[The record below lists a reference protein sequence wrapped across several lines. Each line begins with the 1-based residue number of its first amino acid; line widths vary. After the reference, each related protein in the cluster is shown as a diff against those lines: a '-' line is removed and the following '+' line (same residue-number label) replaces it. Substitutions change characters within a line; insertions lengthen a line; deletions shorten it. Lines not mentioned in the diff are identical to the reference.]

1 MGKSNRA
8 QRVGTAPTGGRRW
21 RRRAFFTLLSL
32 LALAIGF
39 LLPWLWV
46 LDGHVRARFE
56 SLQWQEPTRV
66 YARPLRLHPGL
77 PMRAEILERELQAAA
92 YRPVESAPVPGT
104 YERAGNRFRIHRRAF
119 VDLDGPLPA
128 RSVRVQLVG
137 GVVSD
142 VRDASAD
149 RRLDEFRIDPARIAN
164 FYGDK
169 HEERRLLRLEQ
180 VPELVVTG
188 LQAVEDRDFKFHRG
202 VDPWGVLRALWVNLR
217 SGAAR
222 QGGSTLTQQLARG
235 LFLSQEQTLRRKVTE
250 ALYAL
255 IIEARYD
262 KRRILEAY
270 LNDVYLGQQGNQV
283 VRGVGA
289 GAEYWFG
296 RGLDELGTPEVA
308 LLIGLIQGPGYHD
321 PRRYPER
328 ARARRALVLRMMFET
343 GLIDASTRDAAQA
356 APLGVSARPSLVANR
371 YPAFIDLVT
380 AQLARDYDAA
390 ALRGAGL
397 SVMTTLDPGA
407 QWALE
412 TAAGETL
419 VALQRKGRPPL
430 QIGAAVSGVD
440 SGAVLAMLGDRDP
453 DAQGF
458 NRAMLA
464 RRPIGSLIKP
474 FVYML
479 ALAQPERWSLA
490 SQIDDAPISVPLT
503 RGQSWQPEN
512 YDGQSHGRVRLIDA
526 LALSYNQATVRLGME
541 VSVDRVVRLLA
552 ALANVDAKAHPSL
565 LLGALDLDPL
575 RVTQLYQFLASGGR
589 MQPLF
594 AVRGV
599 LDAEGQAVQRYEK
612 QAPPAQRGDGIATRL
627 TALALQH
634 AVEAGTARALLADGL
649 GRLSPA
655 GKTGTSN
662 DNRDSWFAGWS
673 GSQLAVI
680 WVGDDHNRP
689 TGLQGATGAMRVW
702 SSLFRKMPGKSLS
715 ISGSDLEWVW
725 TAPDELA
732 RTAPECEG
740 AKLYPFIAG
749 YAPSEFRGCVF
760 DRLRAFFG
768 ADDGDGR

>member
-1 MGKSNRA
+1 MGKSDRA
-8 QRVGTAPTGGRRW
+8 QRVGAAPTGRRW
-21 RRRAFFTLLSL
+21 RRRLL
-32 LALAIGF
+32 LALLGLFSLAVGF
-39 LLPWLWV
+39 LLTWLWT

-66 YARPLRLHPGL
+66 YARPLRLYPGL
-77 PMRAEILERELQAAA
+77 PMRAEVLEQELRAAA
-92 YRPVESAPVPGT
+92 YRPVEAAPVPGT
-104 YERAGNRFRIHRRAF
+104 YERSGNRFRIHRRAF

-128 RSVRVQLVG
+128 RSARVQLVG
-137 GVVSD
+137 AVISD
-142 VRDASAD
+142 LRDASSD
-149 RRLDEFRIDPARIAN
+149 RRLHEFRIDPARIAT

-169 HEERRLLRLEQ
+169 REERRLLRLEQ

-235 LFLSQEQTLRRKVTE
+235 LFLSTEQSLRRKVTE

-262 KRRILEAY
+262 KKRILEAY

-296 RGLDELGTPEVA
+296 RSLDQLRLPEVA
-308 LLIGLIQGPGYHD
+308 LLIGLIQGPSYLD
-321 PRRYPER
+321 PRRHPER

-343 GLIDASTRDAAQA
+343 GLIDAKARDAALA

-390 ALRGAGL
+390 TLRGAGL
-397 SVMTTLDPGA
+397 SILTTLEPGA

-412 TAAGETL
+412 LAAEGTL
-419 VALQRKGRPPL
+419 AALQRKGRPPL
-430 QIGAAVSGVD
+430 QIGAVVSSVD

-490 SQIDDAPISVPLT
+490 SYIDDAPISVPLA
-503 RGQSWQPEN
+503 RGQIWKPEN
-512 YDGQSHGRVRLIDA
+512 YDGRSHGRVRLIDA
-526 LALSYNQATVRLGME
+526 LALSYNQATVRLGLD
-541 VSVDRVVRLLA
+541 VGVDRVVRLLA
-552 ALANVDAKAHPSL
+552 ALANIDAAAHPSL
-565 LLGALDLDPL
+565 LLGAIDLDPL
-575 RVTQLYQFLASGGR
+575 RVTQLYQFLASSGR
-589 MQPLF
+589 VQPLF

-599 LDAEGQAVQRYEK
+599 LDDKGALVQRYEK
-612 QAPPAQRGDGIATRL
+612 KAPPAQRGDSIATRL
-627 TALALQH
+627 IGIALQH

-680 WVGDDHNRP
+680 WVGDDQNRP

-702 SSLFRKMPGKSLS
+702 SSLYRKMPSRALS

-725 TAPDELA
+725 TAADELA
-732 RTAPECEG
+732 RTAPECSG
-740 AKLYPFIAG
+740 ARLFPFIAG
-749 YAPSEFRGCVF
+749 YAPSEFRGCIY
-760 DRLRAFFG
+760 DRLRALFG
-768 ADDGDGR
+768 ADDEDGR